1 MTTRDAAAPPWWQ
14 GAVLYQIYPRSFQ
27 DSNGDGIGDLG
38 GIVARLDYLASLG
51 VDGIWLTP
59 VTPSPN
65 ADFGYDVS
73 DYREIE
79 PAFGSMA
86 DFRALLAAAHARGL
100 RVICDLV
107 LNHTSIEHPW
117 FRESRGS
124 RDNPKADWYLW
135 RDGEPGRPPNNWL
148 SYFGGSAWE
157 WEPARGQYYLHLFA
171 REQPDLNWRHPEV
184 KRELFDVARAWLEL
198 GVDGFRLDVVN
209 FLIKDA
215 QWRDEPERRRS
226 RSPVEYR
233 NWVGV
238 FRRDRPETLLLV
250 EELRRLVDGYPGRI
264 AIGEVSTDFGVPQYL
279 EYCKPGRLHLVFNFA
294 FKNTPSYDPSAFRR
308 GIERVEE
315 IYGELAWP
323 CYVLGNHD
331 TRRLATR
338 FGDGRA
344 DARRARVLAA
354 MLLTLRGSAM
364 LYQGDEIGMEEAVLP
379 RERIVDPKGLSL
391 WPLDPGRDGCR
402 TPMQWDGSEHAG
414 FSTVE
419 PWLPVH
425 DNRGRVNVAAAEADP
440 GSLLHFHRQLIALR
454 KGSPAL
460 ACGDFAWL
468 GPDTGA
474 ALAYERRAGR
484 ERKLV
489 LLNFLDAPIELD
501 LAHVGEG
508 APWPVVLGSHR
519 RAPGAAGP
527 RIELAADEV
536 LLLDATEPA

>member
-1 MTTRDAAAPPWWQ
+1 VTTRDAAAPPWWQ

-27 DSNGDGIGDLG
+27 DSNGDGIGDLP
-38 GIVARLDYLASLG
+38 GIASRLDYLASLG
-51 VDGIWLTP
+51 IDAIWLSP

-73 DYREIE
+73 DYRAIE
-79 PAFGSMA
+79 PAFGTMA
-86 DFRALLAAAHARGL
+86 DFRTLLAAAHERGL
-100 RVICDLV
+100 RVLCDLV

-148 SYFGGSAWE
+148 SYFGGSAWQ

-184 KRELFDVARAWLEL
+184 KRELFDVARFWLEL

-209 FLIKDA
+209 FLFKDA
-215 QWRDEPERRRS
+215 LWRDEPERRRT

-233 NWVGV
+233 NWLGV
-238 FRRDRPETLLLV
+238 FRRDRPETLLLI
-250 EELRRLVDGYPGRI
+250 EELRRLVDGYPDRI

-279 EYCKPGRLHLVFNFA
+279 EYGKPGRLHLVFNFA

-331 TRRLATR
+331 TRRLVTR

-344 DARRARVLAA
+344 DVRRARVLVA
-354 MLLTLRGSAM
+354 MLLTLRGTAM

-379 RERIVDPKGLSL
+379 RERILDPKGRSL

-402 TPMQWDGSEHAG
+402 TPMQWDGSDYAG

-425 DNRGRVNVAAAEADP
+425 ENRRSVNVASAEADP
-440 GSLLHFHRQLIALR
+440 GSLLCFHRQLIALR

-460 ACGDFAWL
+460 ARGDFAWL
-468 GPDTGA
+468 GPEMGGVM
-474 ALAYERRAGR
+474 AYERRAGS

-489 LLNFLDAPIELD
+489 LLHFFDAPLAID
-501 LAHVGEG
+501 LGRVPAG
-508 APWPVVLGSHR
+508 ASWTVALGSHR
-519 RAPGAAGP
+519 PAGATCSPRLEMAPY
-527 RIELAADEV
+527 EV
-536 LLLDATEPA
+536 LVLDGA